1 MMKSLREAQF
11 KFNKIRSDMMNR
23 KTYHWTVNQEEV
35 DQYAELKRA
44 YAESARLW
52 GAKFESLARPS
63 STLSEMYINRYGYLN
78 DSEFQRFGTAPVR
91 DSYWVTC
98 IGKEAYGKVLCAE
111 YGSDQPV
118 RMMSSKAPSPCD
130 PKLLSHP
137 VPKYIHKMFGKKSLP
152 QNNSKTVTFRR
163 FPSLLPAD
171 YFTGNTLT
179 KALLGLLDRVGYRFN
194 QGAAILNDSWQV
206 NLREAKKENLMLDM
220 FLRGFDGKAEEL
232 KKLWESKMMVDVNE
246 ELKDL
251 LKVYKDAAEHLVK
264 QEGYKLEQLVGSMKD
279 FIKVHEERKVME
291 RKLSTLVQKLEPKKS
306 CEECEDE
313 EDEE

>member
-1 MMKSLREAQF
+1 MMKSLRETQF
-11 KFNKIRSDMMNR
+11 KLNK
-23 KTYHWTVNQEEV
+23 
-35 DQYAELKRA
+35 
-44 YAESARLW
+44 
-52 GAKFESLARPS
+52 
-63 STLSEMYINRYGYLN
+63 
-78 DSEFQRFGTAPVR
+78 FGTAPVR

-111 YGSDQPV
+111 YGSEHPV
-118 RMMSSKAPSPCD
+118 KFMGSYPKERPLPD

-137 VPKYIHKMFGKKSLP
+137 MPKGIMEYYSKKLLP
-152 QNNSKTVTFRR
+152 KKNSKTVTFRR

-194 QGAAILNDSWQV
+194 QSAAILNDSWQV

-232 KKLWESKMMVDVNE
+232 KKLWESKMMVDVSE

-251 LKVYKDAAEHLVK
+251 LKVYKDASEHLVK
-264 QEGYKLEQLVGSMKD
+264 QEGYRLDNLVSAMKD
-279 FIKVHEERKVME
+279 FIKVHEERKDMQ
-291 RKLSTLVQKLEPKKS
+291 RKLTTLVQKLDSKKD
-306 CEECEDE
+306 CNGCGCDE
-313 EDEE
+313 EDEEDDE